1 MSRPNEP
8 WRLPVADRAT
18 VRRAG
23 VELIKAD
30 WRSMAVVV
38 LLAGLAAV
46 AGLAG
51 PWLLGRIVTRV
62 ETGDAATSAVDQLAL
77 GVLVCAVAQ
86 LVLSRFALNHSHRF
100 GERAL
105 ARLREE
111 VVDRALAL
119 PARVVEQA
127 GTGDLT
133 TRSSMDVGTVATT
146 LRSAI
151 PDVFVAGMQL
161 LFIFAAVFLLDPLL
175 GLWALVGM
183 PFVFLVTRWYLARAR
198 TAYLAEG
205 EAASEAAEIVAA
217 TAAGARTVEVFGLR
231 RRRVRD
237 ADAAIGR
244 AYGAARRTLF
254 LRTVLFPV
262 TEFAHS
268 LPVAVTLLVGGHAY
282 LDGSIS
288 LGVVVAGSLYMWQLV
303 EPLDRVLMW
312 MEQLQRSGAAFARI
326 KGIGMVAGEP
336 RSGVPTPADDRI
348 EMRGVH
354 YAYVEGHDVL
364 KDVNLTV
371 RPGERLALVGPS
383 GAGKTTLGKLLS
395 GADTPRTGSVEVGGV
410 PVADLAAADEL
421 GNRVVLVTQEH
432 HVFIGSL
439 RDNLTMAAPDADDQR
454 LLDAL
459 AVVGADWV
467 KDLPDGLDTQVGS
480 GGEELDPAQAQQLSL
495 ARVEL
500 ADPHTLILDEAT
512 SLLDPATARHAER
525 AMAAV
530 RADRTVIAIAH
541 RLQTA
546 HDADRV
552 AVVEDGRIAELGSHD
567 ELVTN
572 GGPYAAL
579 WRSWHGRGATA
590 DEGRAG

>member
-1 MSRPNEP
+1 MSRPEQP

-18 VRRAG
+18 VRRAS
-23 VELIKAD
+23 VELVRAD

-38 LLAGLAAV
+38 LLAALAAA

-62 ETGDAATSAVDQLAL
+62 ESGDAGVSAVDRLAL
-77 GVLVCAVAQ
+77 GVLVCALAQ
-86 LVLSRFALNHSHRF
+86 LVLTRFARHHSHRF

-133 TRSSMDVGTVATT
+133 TRSSLDVGTVATT
-146 LRSAI
+146 LRSAV
-151 PDVFVAGMQL
+151 PDVFVAGTQL
-161 LFIFAAVFLLDPLL
+161 LFLFAAVFLLHPLL
-175 GLWALVGM
+175 GLGALVGM
-183 PFVFLVTRWYLARAR
+183 PFVVLVTRWYLARAR
-198 TAYLAEG
+198 DAYLAEG
-205 EAASEAAEIVAA
+205 EAASEVAEIVAA
-217 TAAGARTVEVFGLR
+217 TAEGARTVEVFGLG

-244 AYGAARRTLF
+244 AYDAARRTLF
-254 LRTVLFPV
+254 LRTALFPV

-268 LPVAVTLLVGGHAY
+268 LPVAVTLLVGGYAY
-282 LDGSIS
+282 LDGSVG
-288 LGVVVAGSLYMWQLV
+288 LGVVVAGCLYLWQLV

-312 MEQLQRSGAAFARI
+312 TEQLQRGGAAFTRV
-326 KGIGMVAGEP
+326 KGVGLVAGEP
-336 RSGVPTPADDRI
+336 RTDVPEPSGDRI
-348 EMRGVH
+348 EVRGVR

-364 KDVNLTV
+364 KDVDLTV

-383 GAGKTTLGKLLS
+383 GAGKTTLGRLLS

-410 PVADLAAADEL
+410 PVADLAAAGRL

-432 HVFIGSL
+432 HVFLGTL
-439 RDNLTMAAPDADDQR
+439 RDNLAMAAPGAGDRR

-459 AVVGADWV
+459 AAVGADWV
-467 KDLPDGLDTQVGS
+467 RDLPDGLDTRVGS
-480 GGEELDPAQAQQLSL
+480 GGTQLDPAQAQQLSL

-552 AVVEDGRIAELGSHD
+552 AVVDDGRIVEIGSHD
-567 ELVTN
+567 ELLAA

-579 WRSWHGRGATA
+579 WRSWHGRGAAA
-590 DEGRAG
+590 D

>member
-8 WRLPVADRAT
+8 WRLPVADPAT

-23 VELIKAD
+23 LALIKAD

-46 AGLAG
+46 AGLGG

-62 ETGDAATSAVDQLAL
+62 ETGIATTSAVDQLAL
-77 GVLVCAVAQ
+77 GVLVCAIAQ
-86 LVLSRFALNHSHRF
+86 LVLTRFALSHSHRF

-111 VVDRALAL
+111 VVDRSLAL
-119 PARVVEQA
+119 PARVVEQVSA
-127 GTGDLT
+127 GDLM
-133 TRSSMDVGTVATT
+133 TRSTMDVATVATT
-146 LRSAI
+146 LRNAV
-151 PDVFVAGMQL
+151 PDVFIAAMQL
-161 LFIFAAVFLLDPLL
+161 LFIFAAVFVLHPLL

-183 PFVFLVTRWYLARAR
+183 PFVLLVTRWYLARAR

-205 EAASEAAEIVAA
+205 EAASEVAEIVAA
-217 TAAGARTVEVFGLR
+217 TAEGARTVEAFGLR
-231 RRRVRD
+231 RRRVLD
-237 ADAAIGR
+237 ADRAVDR
-244 AYGAARRTLF
+244 AYGAVRRTLH

-268 LPVAVTLLVGGHAY
+268 LPLAVTLLVGGYAY
-282 LDGSIS
+282 LDGSIA
-288 LGVVVAGSLYMWQLV
+288 LGVVVTGSLYMWQLV
-303 EPLDRVLMW
+303 DPLDRVLMW

-326 KGIGMVAGEP
+326 KGIGMVAGEQ
-336 RSGVPTPADDRI
+336 RSGLPAPTDDRI
-348 EMRGVH
+348 EVRAVH
-354 YAYVEGHDVL
+354 YSYVDGNDVL
-364 KDVNLTV
+364 TDVDLTV

-395 GADTPRTGSVEVGGV
+395 GADTPRTGSVVVGGV
-410 PVADLAAADEL
+410 PVADLAAADAL
-421 GNRVVLVTQEH
+421 GNRIVLVTQEH

-439 RDNLTMAAPDADDQR
+439 RDNLTMAAPEADDDR

-459 AVVGADWV
+459 AEVGADWV

-512 SLLDPATARHAER
+512 SLLDPTTARDAER

-552 AVVEDGRIAELGSHD
+552 AVVESGRIVELGSHD
-567 ELVTN
+567 ELVAA

-579 WRSWHGRGATA
+579 WRSWHGRGDTV